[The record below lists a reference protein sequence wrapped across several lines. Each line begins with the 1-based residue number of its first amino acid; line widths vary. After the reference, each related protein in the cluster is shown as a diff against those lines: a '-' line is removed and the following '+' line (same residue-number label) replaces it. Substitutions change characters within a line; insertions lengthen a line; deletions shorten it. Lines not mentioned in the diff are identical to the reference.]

1 MNVWIITT
9 GSSDVQLKNNR
20 WNTLCSKVR
29 SELGT
34 SRQFSCSESEQTG
47 KKLWR
52 YPSRAM
58 GIVYGQALAKYYNDL
73 DFPLLNSFSGYLK
86 KEQIELNQIIVL
98 LTDQS
103 DVISAVNKGKPSHP
117 YWQDTCTLKPIL
129 QHYLNIAF
137 PDVVMDSDR
146 YFPVLKPKSG
156 SVGLDDWNEVLK
168 LVQQEL
174 KKLDIP
180 EDATVYVSHQ
190 AGTPAISSAVQFSS
204 LARFRNN
211 VQFLVSNEYSQT
223 SEKIHNSN
231 YLGAIQLQEA
241 KALLERHDYTGVR
254 DILGLTNT
262 VPSSFQEKRIK
273 YLLDAGE
280 QWNFAEFL
288 KFKKIVVDR
297 KLLSLKNFP
306 WYQSGY
312 ESVYLAW
319 VRLEQGSTVDALFH
333 SFRAAEGTVIK
344 WAEKCYS
351 SHVVKDSKY
360 GLQIKLSICQ
370 ELPDY
375 FNALSDNLQA
385 NFQKRGKLGLYG
397 DQLYELLKQA
407 RPDWENHPDI
417 KIVWEVAKKERNN
430 CFHRLEGLQESEV
443 FDAWDTKSKDDWKNR
458 ILSCINFIAKEHLP
472 QQEEFTSLEEA
483 SLMAKVHDELVES
496 IARYELQTSTKA
508 PNTTKKPGF

>member
-9 GSSDVQLKNNR
+9 GSSDVQLKNKDR
-20 WNTLCSKVR
+20 WNALHSKAL
-29 SELGT
+29 SQLGT
-34 SRQFSCSESEQTG
+34 SKQFSFIESEQSG

-58 GIVYGQALAKYYNDL
+58 GIVYGQALAEHYKDL
-73 DFPLLNSFSGYLK
+73 EFPLVNSFSGYLK
-86 KEQIELNQIIVL
+86 KEQIELNRIIVL

-103 DVISAVNKGKPSHP
+103 DVVSAANKDKPSHP

-129 QHYLNIAF
+129 EHYLNIAF
-137 PDVVMDSDR
+137 ADVVMDSDR
-146 YFPVLKPKSG
+146 DFIVLKPNSG
-156 SVGLDDWNEVLK
+156 SAGLDDWNEVLN
-168 LVQQEL
+168 LVQQEFI
-174 KKLDIP
+174 KLDIP

-204 LARFRNN
+204 LARFRTN
-211 VQFLVSNEYSQT
+211 VQFLVSNEYSQET
-223 SEKIHNSN
+223 RPISRSN

-241 KALLERHDYTGVR
+241 KALLERHDYAGVR

-262 VPSSFQEKRIK
+262 APSNSQEKRIK

-280 QWNFAEFL
+280 QWNFAEFH

-297 KLLSLKNFP
+297 KLLSVNNFL

-312 ESVYLAW
+312 ESAYLAL
-319 VRLEQGSTVDALFH
+319 VRLEQGNTVEALFH
-333 SFRAAEGTVIK
+333 SFRAVEGTVIK
-344 WAEKCYS
+344 WAEKRYS
-351 SHVVKDSKY
+351 SHIVKDPQY
-360 GLQIKLSICQ
+360 GVQVKKSICQ
-370 ELPDY
+370 ELPGY
-375 FNALSDNLQA
+375 FNALSSTMQT
-385 NFQKRGKLGLYG
+385 NFERRGKIGLYG

-407 RPDWENHPDI
+407 RPDWKSHPDI

-443 FDAWDTKSKDDWKNR
+443 FDAWDTKTKNDWKQR

-472 QQEEFTSLEEA
+472 QQEEFTSLEDA
-483 SLMAKVHDELVES
+483 SLMAKVHDELVNA
-496 IARYELQTSTKA
+496 IAHYELQT
-508 PNTTKKPGF
+508 